1 MIFRYAGQSAAS
13 LRSFVKIKEAGALLK
28 EFPLRSPRLPDS
40 AEPPAKTVAR
50 NLLLNTV
57 GFDVPVIIAVFF
69 CTVCGIAS
77 GHEELLQIAAGVFH
91 GVVTGD
97 CCLGGAA
104 VCFTAVFG
112 ERCKS

>member
-1 MIFRYAGQSAAS
+1 MQSGSMFRLS
-13 LRSFVKIKEAGALLK
+13 L
-28 EFPLRSPRLPDS
+28 PC
-40 AEPPAKTVAR
+40 
-50 NLLLNTV
+50 
-57 GFDVPVIIAVFF
+57 FF

-97 CCLGGAA
+97 CCLGGVA